1 MNRSPNGINV
11 HRFLEGYGVKVLP
24 YHLKRDP
31 RPANVVY
38 GGREVGRLMRK
49 DIDRTGIASHNR
61 SILVPV
67 SNWAAFGELGTNPI
81 IWLPLETIGTVIVQ
95 LVNLR
100 RQLIQ
105 DVYEITGLSD
115 IMRGMSNANETLGAQ
130 ELKSQYGSVRIRDR
144 QDEMVRVARDLTRIM
159 CEIMAENFQKKT
171 LLEMSQ
177 LDIATDADIKKQVS
191 ALEKQIKAMQA
202 QIKEAQA
209 DPEIQA
215 QAQQKPEIAQQ
226 VLQQA
231 EQQIQQLVGQINE
244 LNETVT
250 IEKVMELLREQRVR
264 PFVLDIE
271 TDSTVTPDENAQ
283 KQRATEFTT
292 AVGGFLTQALT
303 AVQSVPQSAPLMA
316 ETLRYVASQFRAGR
330 QLDGVIDEFAEQM
343 KQLAS
348 QPTQG
353 NKAAEAAQAAAQA
366 EAQSK
371 QMDEKRKQDA
381 FARDTQ
387 IKGQLADNEARMR
400 QYEADEKVKA
410 IQVEAQQKAQKH
422 KQDMD
427 LGQLEIRKK
436 ELEIEKLG
444 GQIVAQSDKAAID
457 AANAAAG
464 AVLEVPIG

>member
-1 MNRSPNGINV
+1 M
-11 HRFLEGYGVKVLP
+11 
-24 YHLKRDP
+24 
-31 RPANVVY
+31 
-38 GGREVGRLMRK
+38 
-49 DIDRTGIASHNR
+49 
-61 SILVPV
+61 
-67 SNWAAFGELGTNPI
+67 
-81 IWLPLETIGTVIVQ
+81 
-95 LVNLR
+95 
-100 RQLIQ
+100 
-105 DVYEITGLSD
+105 
-115 IMRGMSNANETLGAQ
+115 
-130 ELKSQYGSVRIRDR
+130 
-144 QDEMVRVARDLTRIM
+144 RVARDLTRIM

-177 LDIATDADIKKQVS
+177 LDIAIDADIKKQVQ
-191 ALEKQIKAMQA
+191 ALEKQVKAIQA
-202 QIKEAQA
+202 QIKEAQS

-231 EQQIQQLVGQINE
+231 EQQIQQLVAQINE

-250 IEKVMELLREQRVR
+250 IEKVMDLLREQRVR

-303 AVQSVPQSAPLMA
+303 AVQQVPQSAPLMA

-343 KQLAS
+343 KQMAS

-353 NKAAEAAQAAAQA
+353 NQAAQAAAQA

-387 IKGQLADNEARMR
+387 IKGQLADHEAKMR
-400 QYEADEKVKA
+400 EFEAGEKVKA
-410 IQVEAQQKAQKH
+410 IQLDAAQKAQKH
-422 KQDMD
+422 QQDME
-427 LGQLEIRKK
+427 LGQLDIRKK

-444 GQIVAQSDKAAID
+444 GQIVAQNDKAAID
-457 AANAAAG
+457 AAKASAG
-464 AVLEVPIG
+464 AVVEIPLP